1 MLHNIII
8 GENEAGQRLDR
19 FLRKYLKSTS
29 LSDIYKL
36 IRKKE
41 VRVNGK
47 GAREN
52 MRLYTGD
59 IIEFR
64 YDFAPFEAPVV
75 KTAGRDFS
83 IVFEDENLLVV
94 DKPPGLILHP
104 DVSHGEDTL
113 VDQVIYYLYE
123 SGSFNP
129 GDEKTFRPAAV
140 NRLDLNTGGLVIF
153 AKNNRS
159 LQALNEMIRCRL
171 VEKRY
176 LSIVKGNFE
185 CEREIKAY
193 LIKNR
198 DNNTASIAEKFT
210 DGAKE
215 IHTKII
221 PVKSSSGYS
230 LVEVELITGRSH
242 QIRAQLAAMG
252 HPIIGDVKYGDRME
266 NKRFRK
272 SFGFHHQ
279 FLFAYKLQFLEGAE
293 GLEYLKGL
301 KFQMHLDSNCRK
313 IIKHIF
319 DMSLE

>member
-19 FLRKYLKSTS
+19 FLRKYLKHTP

-52 MRLYTGD
+52 MRLDTGD
-59 IIEFR
+59 VIEFR
-64 YDFAPFEAPVV
+64 YDFTPLEAPAV
-75 KTAGRDFS
+75 KMAGRDFS

-104 DVSHGEDTL
+104 DISHGEDTL

-159 LQALNEMIRCRL
+159 LQALNEMIRGRL

-185 CEREIKAY
+185 GEREIKAY
-193 LIKNR
+193 LIKDR
-198 DNNTASIAEKFT
+198 DNNTVSISENFT

-215 IHTKII
+215 IHTKIVPI
-221 PVKSSSGYS
+221 KSSNGYS

-266 NKRFRK
+266 NKRFRE
-272 SFGFHHQ
+272 SFGLSHQ

-293 GLEYLKGL
+293 GLEYLKEL
-301 KFQMHLDSNCRK
+301 KLKMHMDSNYRK
-313 IIKHIF
+313 IIKHMF